1 MRRLGYILDVPNV
14 REYISPY
21 AERVEDTCPD
31 DLIDQIIANYSLAE
45 EEETKDPIE
54 PKLPMSHEEA
64 LQALHLL
71 RHYNEENAY
80 GDGEL
85 LRMLRKQDREIS
97 TRLQGSCKQV
107 RLDQWFIKE
116 RI

>member
-1 MRRLGYILDVPNV
+1 MRQAGYILDVPNV

-31 DLIDQIIANYSLAE
+31 DLVDQIVANYSLAE
-45 EEETKDPIE
+45 EEETEAEEDLVE
-54 PKLPMSHEEA
+54 PKLSVSHEEA

-71 RHYNEENAY
+71 RRYNEENTY

-97 TRLQGSCKQV
+97 ARLQGSCKQV
-107 RLDQWFIKE
+107 RLD
-116 RI
+116 